1 MQANDA
7 VVVYVVP
14 YADKDAYFPRL
25 YGAERPALEQCVY
38 RKAIDPCGGFDIRP
52 AWIRDVVRIVWR
64 RLFRSESSIIH
75 HHWLEARDVRQ
86 AVRLVIEMLLL
97 GVYVRAGG
105 ALVWTIHNRWSHSGR
120 FRSLDLFAARRMV
133 RWAAVLHVHGAGVID
148 ELARLYRVSNRSK
161 FVVYPHPEFSS
172 MPRVPVERARER
184 VQEEIREFVSQGTL
198 FLSMGRIDAYK
209 GVDWLATTFDGLPG
223 YCRLLIVGDL
233 KRGSGV
239 LLSDLPS
246 NVRWLRRFVPNDELA
261 YLYGLSRYSL
271 FGFRDVLTSGS
282 VYRAL
287 SAGHTVVIPA
297 IGCLSDLGHRADVRL
312 YPAGGAAELRRLILD
327 LAAKDT
333 CCHSDPS

>member
-1 MQANDA
+1 MKANDT

-14 YADKDAYFPRL
+14 YAKQDAYFPRL
-25 YGAERPALEQCVY
+25 YGAERAALEKCMY
-38 RKAIDPCGGFDIRP
+38 RKALIPCGGFEIRP
-52 AWIRDVVRIVWR
+52 ARIGDVVRIVWR
-64 RLFRSESSIIH
+64 RLFLSEPSMIH

-97 GVYVRAGG
+97 RVYVRAGG
-105 ALVWTIHNRWSHSGR
+105 AIVWTIHNKWSHSGR
-120 FRSLDLFAARRMV
+120 FRSLDLFAARCMV
-133 RWAAVLHVHGAGVID
+133 RWAAVLHVHGAGVFD

-172 MPRVPVERARER
+172 MPCVPVERARTR
-184 VQEEIREFVSQGTL
+184 VPAEIQEFVSQGTL

-209 GVDWLATTFDGLPG
+209 GVDWLARTFGDLPG

-233 KRGSGV
+233 KRGTSV
-239 LLSDLPS
+239 SLSDLPA
-246 NVRWLRRFVPNDELA
+246 NVHWLRRFVPNDELPF
-261 YLYGLSRYSL
+261 YYGLSRYSL

-297 IGCLSDLGHRADVRL
+297 IGCLADLGRRANVRL
-312 YPAGGAAELRRLILD
+312 YPAGGTAELRRLILGI
-327 LAAKDT
+327 AAENV